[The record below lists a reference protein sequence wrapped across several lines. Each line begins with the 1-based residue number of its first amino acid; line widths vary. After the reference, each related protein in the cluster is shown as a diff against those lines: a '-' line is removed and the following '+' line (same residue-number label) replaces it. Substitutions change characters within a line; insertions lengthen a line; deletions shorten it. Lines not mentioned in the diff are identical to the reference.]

1 MSKAFIAATVA
12 GFVLATMLPVPN
24 AAAFVPQAFST
35 PGATTGMTMGVG
47 NGAMSSGAGG
57 VSAGADSA
65 ANPSGNAFINTSP
78 SGSTLM
84 PNTGGIVGGGR
95 RR

>member
-1 MSKAFIAATVA
+1 MPKAFITATVA
-12 GFVLATMLPVPN
+12 GLILATMLPASN
-24 AAAFVPQAFST
+24 AAVFGPEASSI
-35 PGATTGMTMGVG
+35 PGATAGMTTGVG
-47 NGAMSSGAGG
+47 TGAMSSGAGS
-57 VSAGADSA
+57 VAAAADSA

-84 PNTGGIVGGGR
+84 PNTGGIAGGGR

>member
-1 MSKAFIAATVA
+1 MSKAFITATVA
-12 GFVLATMLPVPN
+12 GLILATMLPASN
-24 AAAFVPQAFST
+24 AAQAFPTSAAMAGT
-35 PGATTGMTMGVG
+35 TTGAG
-47 NGAMSSGAGG
+47 NGALSSGAGS
-57 VSAGADSA
+57 VAAAADSA

-84 PNTGGIVGGGR
+84 PNTGGIAGGGR

>member
-1 MSKAFIAATVA
+1 MPKAFITATVT
-12 GFVLATMLPVPN
+12 GLILATMLPASN
-24 AAAFVPQAFST
+24 AVEMGPQASPT
-35 PGATTGMTMGVG
+35 PGVAAGTTTGVG
-47 NGAMSSGAGG
+47 NGALSSGAGS
-57 VSAGADSA
+57 VAAAADSA

-84 PNTGGIVGGGR
+84 PNTGGTAGGGR

>member
-1 MSKAFIAATVA
+1 MSKAFITATVTGLILATTLPASNAAQAFPTSAAT
-12 GFVLATMLPVPN
+12 ATMGMGNGTLNGGAGSV
-24 AAAFVPQAFST
+24 AAA
-35 PGATTGMTMGVG
+35 
-47 NGAMSSGAGG
+47 
-57 VSAGADSA
+57 ADSA

>member
-1 MSKAFIAATVA
+1 V
-12 GFVLATMLPVPN
+12 
-24 AAAFVPQAFST
+24 AAA
-35 PGATTGMTMGVG
+35 
-47 NGAMSSGAGG
+47 
-57 VSAGADSA
+57 ADSA

-84 PNTGGIVGGGR
+84 PNTGGAVEGGR

>member
-1 MSKAFIAATVA
+1 MSKAFITATVA
-12 GFVLATMLPVPN
+12 GLILATMLPASN
-24 AAAFVPQAFST
+24 AAQAFPTSAAMAGT
-35 PGATTGMTMGVG
+35 TTGAG
-47 NGAMSSGAGG
+47 NGALSSGAGS
-57 VSAGADSA
+57 VAAAADSA

-84 PNTGGIVGGGR
+84 PNTGGTAEGGR

>member
-1 MSKAFIAATVA
+1 MPKAFITATVTGLILATTLPASNAAQAFPTSAATA
-12 GFVLATMLPVPN
+12 GTTMGMGNGTLNGGAGSV
-24 AAAFVPQAFST
+24 AAA
-35 PGATTGMTMGVG
+35 
-47 NGAMSSGAGG
+47 
-57 VSAGADSA
+57 ADSA

-84 PNTGGIVGGGR
+84 PNTGGTAGGGR

>member
-1 MSKAFIAATVA
+1 
-12 GFVLATMLPVPN
+12 
-24 AAAFVPQAFST
+24 
-35 PGATTGMTMGVG
+35 
-47 NGAMSSGAGG
+47 MSSGAGS